1 MPRTAD
7 WRLYQAEGTAAA
19 KGLGQDPGLSV
30 PSPELPPPLTT
41 EEELQKREKP
51 GSKTGVRSFVGVEE
65 LMPNFQFLAGS
76 FQALVFTHGRIV
88 PSSKSNWVSRE
99 FEMLAAK
106 PPSCSLHPN
115 VENPQMWH
123 FHGKPQ

>member
-1 MPRTAD
+1 M
-7 WRLYQAEGTAAA
+7 
-19 KGLGQDPGLSV
+19 

-41 EEELQKREKP
+41 EEELQTREKP
-51 GSKTGVRSFVGVEE
+51 GPETGVQSFAGAEE

-76 FQALVFTHGRIV
+76 FQALVFTQEHVV

-99 FEMLAAK
+99 FETLTAK
-106 PPSCSLHPN
+106 PPSCSLRPN
-115 VENPQMWH
+115 AENPQIWH